1 MSIPKKSFSVACVLI
16 FDKLKKKILKKR
28 ENLFV
33 WNEFFFTFALP
44 IKGMAA

>member
-1 MSIPKKSFSVACVLI
+1 MEKMGCVNG
-16 FDKLKKKILKKR
+16 KKILKKT